1 MGAGAGVPGGGA
13 GALDLGYSAAPIT
26 ESVAAGIPG
35 GGAGA
40 LDMGY
45 SAAGAAPITASQ
57 PVAGLGSDFLRNT
70 ATSGMS
76 SYLPYLYGAN
86 ALLGATGSY
95 LAGREQRQGIDQSNQ
110 LAREILARQEA
121 REQPFYQAG
130 LRALERLESPT
141 AFQQSPSYA
150 FRLGEGMKAI
160 DRNLARSGMLQSG
173 RSAREGG
180 RYASDLASQEYNNWF
195 NQQAQLAGY
204 GPNASAQIGGATANY
219 GQTVGGNA
227 LTGGSVRGSQYG
239 GVTGALQGG
248 LGGLTN
254 YYVMNELLGQRR

>member
-1 MGAGAGVPGGGA
+1 M
-13 GALDLGYSAAPIT
+13 
-26 ESVAAGIPG
+26 
-35 GGAGA
+35 
-40 LDMGY
+40 
-45 SAAGAAPITASQ
+45 SQ
-57 PVAGLGSDFLRNT
+57 
-70 ATSGMS
+70 
-76 SYLPYLYGAN
+76 YLPYLYGAN
-86 ALLGATGSY
+86 ALLGAGGSY
-95 LAGREQRQGIDQSNQ
+95 LAGREQREGIESSNQ

-150 FRLGEGMKAI
+150 FRYNEGMRAI

-204 GPNASAQIGGATANY
+204 GPPSSARTGAATADY

-239 GVTGALQGG
+239 GMTGALQGG

>member
-1 MGAGAGVPGGGA
+1 M
-13 GALDLGYSAAPIT
+13 
-26 ESVAAGIPG
+26 
-35 GGAGA
+35 
-40 LDMGY
+40 
-45 SAAGAAPITASQ
+45 
-57 PVAGLGSDFLRNT
+57 GSDFLRNT
-70 ATSGMS
+70 ATGGMS

-86 ALLGATGSY
+86 ALLGAGGSY
-95 LAGREQRQGIDQSNQ
+95 LAGREQREGIESSNQ

-141 AFQQSPSYA
+141 AFQQSPGYG

-160 DRNLARSGMLQSG
+160 DRNLARSGALQSG
-173 RSAREGG
+173 RAAKEGG
-180 RYASDLASQEYNNWF
+180 RFASDLASNEFGNWF
-195 NQQAQLAGY
+195 NQQALLAGY
-204 GPNASAQIGGATANY
+204 GPSSSARTGEATANY

-239 GVTGALQGG
+239 GMTGALQGG